1 MAWVENKKPADQGI
15 GANAGGSDGTAG
27 SIGGYYGTE
36 YEATYKMNLV
46 DGVELSLIGSYI
58 DAGSGLKDA
67 LVAQAYNNT
76 TGMRADT
83 LLDTEDS
90 IWGFQSRLMIF
101 IDDFFKAPAASK

>member
-1 MAWVENKKPADQGI
+1 
-15 GANAGGSDGTAG
+15 
-27 SIGGYYGTE
+27 
-36 YEATYKMNLV
+36 MNLV